1 MLALARI
8 AALAGL
14 LAALPAAAQSGL
26 RLPER
31 AEPGLDP
38 NFARGWLAPEYDRFG
53 FAAYQWR
60 DVYRFAAGPRM
71 RWSYAF
77 GERASLSMSLASPR
91 DWDYEAR
98 PLSLFGRYSLSPE
111 WAVSAESLSRDA
123 SGLLRLQDLRIGVQR
138 RF

>member
-38 NFARGWLAPEYDRFG
+38 SFARGWLAPEYDRFG

-98 PLSLFGRYSLSPE
+98 PLSLFGPAGLPHRRAAALLAP
-111 WAVSAESLSRDA
+111 AGSRRPSRLN
-123 SGLLRLQDLRIGVQR
+123 SGAHAPGPI
-138 RF
+138 

>member
-1 MLALARI
+1 MLGVVRMFAIVGLI
-8 AALAGL
+8 AAA
-14 LAALPAAAQSGL
+14 PAWAQSGL

-38 NFARGWLAPEYDRFG
+38 SFARSWLAPEYDRFG

-60 DVYRFAAGPRM
+60 DIYGFAPGPRM

-77 GERASLSMSLASPR
+77 GERADLSMSLASPR
-91 DWDYEAR
+91 DWDLEQR
-98 PLSLFGRYSLSPE
+98 PLSVFGRYWFAPD
-111 WAVSAESLSRDA
+111 WAVSAESLSRDPT
-123 SGLLRLQDLRIGVQR
+123 GLFRLQDFRIGVQR

>member
-1 MLALARI
+1 MPAVVRMFAV
-8 AALAGL
+8 AGL
-14 LAALPAAAQSGL
+14 LAAAPAWAQSGL
-26 RLPER
+26 RPPER

-91 DWDYEAR
+91 GLDYEAR

-111 WAVSAESLSRDA
+111 WALSAESLSRDA
-123 SGLLRLQDLRIGVQR
+123 SGLLRRTD
-138 RF
+138 

>member
-31 AEPGLDP
+31 GEPGLDP
-38 NFARGWLAPEYDRFG
+38 NCARGWLAPEYDRFG

-60 DVYRFAAGPRM
+60 DAYGFAPAPRM
-71 RWSYAF
+71 QWSYAF
-77 GERASLSMSLASPR
+77 GERGSLSMSLAS
-91 DWDYEAR
+91 
-98 PLSLFGRYSLSPE
+98 G
-111 WAVSAESLSRDA
+111 RDA
-123 SGLLRLQDLRIGVQR
+123 LRESDFEQ
-138 RF
+138 

>member
-38 NFARGWLAPEYDRFG
+38 SFARGWLAPEYDRFG

-60 DVYRFAAGPRM
+60 DAYGFAPIPRM

-77 GERASLSMSLASPR
+77 GERASLSMSYANLR
-91 DWDYEAR
+91 DSDLEPR
-98 PLSLFGRYSLSPE
+98 PLSLFGRYWVSPD
-111 WAVSAESLSRDA
+111 WALSAE
-123 SGLLRLQDLRIGVQR
+123 
-138 RF
+138 